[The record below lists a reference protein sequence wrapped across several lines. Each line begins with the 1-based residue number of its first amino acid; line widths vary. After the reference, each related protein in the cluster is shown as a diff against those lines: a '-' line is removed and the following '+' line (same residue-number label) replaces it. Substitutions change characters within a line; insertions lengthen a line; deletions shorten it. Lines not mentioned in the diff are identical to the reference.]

1 MYPDGE
7 EVGLVASAE
16 RRKVRAGDVLL
27 TAHITCAPSLEQLLT
42 PSSVFCSRAP
52 DVYPL
57 FVPPAC
63 AHVVRSRRSRRSRRV
78 RRAGRVAPRSGLS
91 WKKHIDVGAGVI
103 DSDYRGNVGVVLFNH
118 GEEDLTG
125 ACVRRVKRGNATSG
139 ASLTAD
145 LSDGPPLHLIPSSCH
160 HVITSSRTP
169 ELLSSLALC
178 PLSVFFAIL
187 TSSLSSLIPASFHS
201 VDR

>member
-1 MYPDGE
+1 MYPHGGRWAHCNRE
-7 EVGLVASAE
+7 EEGREGSQP
-16 RRKVRAGDVLL
+16 GDVLL
-27 TAHITCAPSLEQLLT
+27 PEHITCAPSLERLLT
-42 PSSVFCSRAP
+42 PSSVCCSRAP
-52 DVYPL
+52 DVCPL
-57 FVPPAC
+57 FAPPAC
-63 AHVVRSRRSRRSRRV
+63 AHVVRSRRSRRF

-125 ACVRRVKRGNATSG
+125 ACVRRVKRGNATLG

-145 LSDGPPLHLIPSSCH
+145 PSDGYPSTSSRH
-160 HVITSSRTP
+160 PVITSSRTLDLP
-169 ELLSSLALC
+169 SSLALC
-178 PLSVFFAIL
+178 PLSVSFAIL
-187 TSSLSSLIPASFHS
+187 TSFLSPLIPASSHS